1 MKTKIL
7 LAEDDINLGFLIKEI
22 LEKNGY
28 DVNLQENGA
37 YAWNTFINNNFDL
50 CIFDVMMPVEDGFS
64 LAKKVR
70 KINIEIPIIFLT
82 AKSLQGDKIEGFK
95 LGADDYI
102 TKPFNTEELI
112 LRISAILKRTGVIG
126 KKDEMNRM
134 QIGKFYFD
142 YNNRTLTFGDN
153 KNRLTTKEAE
163 LLKLL
168 FLHKNE
174 VVERNMLLQ
183 VIWNDDSYFASRSMD
198 VYINKLRKILSV
210 DVNIEI
216 ITVHGLGLKLVLN

>member
-28 DVNLQENGA
+28 EVNLQENGA

-142 YNNRTLTFGDN
+142 III
-153 KNRLTTKEAE
+153 E
-163 LLKLL
+163 L
-168 FLHKNE
+168 
-174 VVERNMLLQ
+174 
-183 VIWNDDSYFASRSMD
+183 
-198 VYINKLRKILSV
+198 
-210 DVNIEI
+210 
-216 ITVHGLGLKLVLN
+216 